1 MIMGKCTL
9 KAAQISNFNS
19 RGISTE
25 SVEIQLF
32 RFFVYGD
39 ISSNL
44 YDHKIAA
51 KTPIAIKA
59 LACSLF
65 CCINCTCLKF
75 NNFNSPRPKVNSGHT
90 LMLAQTNLRIYRF
103 NIFIPN
109 SIVFP

>member
-19 RGISTE
+19 LGISTE

-32 RFFVYGD
+32 RFFIYGD

-59 LACSLF
+59 LPAVYFAALTAPALSL
-65 CCINCTCLKF
+65 IILIRHVRK
-75 NNFNSPRPKVNSGHT
+75 
-90 LMLAQTNLRIYRF
+90 
-103 NIFIPN
+103 
-109 SIVFP
+109 